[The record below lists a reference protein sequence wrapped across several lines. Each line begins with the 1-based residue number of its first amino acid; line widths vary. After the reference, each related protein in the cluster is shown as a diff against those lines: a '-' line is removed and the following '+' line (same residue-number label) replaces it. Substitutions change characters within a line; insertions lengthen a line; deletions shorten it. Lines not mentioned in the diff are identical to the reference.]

1 MGHRQ
6 VDKCNKIISS
16 SFILFL
22 GIGDLIIDLDADIEK
37 SSSSNL
43 DTSLVIPLQGSAGLN
58 TSSRIDSKTQA
69 KECVTPSEGKLS
81 VSKTSSKGKTL
92 KYNCFK

>member
-1 MGHRQ
+1 MGYRQ
-6 VDKCNKIISS
+6 VNMNVLIFMNSS
-16 SFILFL
+16 YILFV

-58 TSSRIDSKTQA
+58 TSNRIDSKTQS
-69 KECVTPSEGKLS
+69 KECVKPSEGNLS
-81 VSKTSSKGKTL
+81 VSKTSSKGKS
-92 KYNCFK
+92 